1 MEQCAHWDLG
11 EGEVT
16 LGETEADLPA
26 SVGGSPAEVGAGS
39 GSPWGQDTGSGG
51 SGKYSLA

>member
-39 GSPWGQDTGSGG
+39 VSPWGQDTGSGG